1 MAGQET
7 EQIRQEVSE
16 LSEASNL
23 LKEQTATL
31 AEDKE
36 KLLSDNEKL
45 EKRQK
50 KLETEIEKMVQSKVT
65 LERNIYVYDEE
76 EKWQLPEPGTLM
88 SAKAYR
94 DKKALPLVE
103 KLKEVI
109 KALTIKCVQLTEQ
122 GKKLSAKSERQEEK
136 IIRLTNRIMDQENEI
151 DKLQEKTA
159 DLGRLEHCLGKEQVQ
174 AIIEQS
180 KALEQAEEA
189 NKHPKRVFEMDR

>member
-1 MAGQET
+1 MFFRDAESYNRSILREEKQGGRKDEIKKNNGT
-7 EQIRQEVSE
+7 ITCRMHGGITCSLWKRRRE
-16 LSEASNL
+16 
-23 LKEQTATL
+23 KEC
-31 AEDKE
+31 K
-36 KLLSDNEKL
+36 
-45 EKRQK
+45 
-50 KLETEIEKMVQSKVT
+50 
-65 LERNIYVYDEE
+65 
-76 EKWQLPEPGTLM
+76 KWQLPEPGALM

-94 DKKALPLVE
+94 DKKALPLVK

-122 GKKLSAKSERQEEK
+122 GKKLAAKSERQEEK
-136 IIRLTNRIMDQENEI
+136 ISRLTNRIMNQENVI

-180 KALEQAEEA
+180 KALEQAEKV